1 MTQGLVITVSREA
14 YCGGTELAKQLAQK
28 LGFKFYD
35 REVISI
41 ASEKSGIHE
50 DHFESIEK
58 KPTNSI
64 LYSVVMGMYSSRG
77 AYVRLDDVLT
87 DDKIY
92 KIQADS
98 IREIA
103 QQGNCVFVGRCADYI
118 LRNHPN
124 CVNIFLHSNLEDRI
138 ARVVKE
144 QNVSEA
150 EAKKIINRADK
161 KRRSYYNY
169 YTNKEWGAV
178 SNYDITLN
186 LSSLSE
192 EKMLDFI
199 VEFLNSTNK

>member
-1 MTQGLVITVSREA
+1 MTEGLIVTISREA
-14 YCGGTELAKQLAQK
+14 YCGGDELAKKLAEK
-28 LGFKFYD
+28 LNFRFYD
-35 REVISI
+35 RELISL

-92 KIQADS
+92 KIQADM

-103 QQGNCVFVGRCADYI
+103 QDGNCIFVGRCSDYI
-118 LRNHPN
+118 LRNN
-124 CVNIFLHSNLEDRI
+124 KKCVNIFLRANKQDRI
-138 ARVVKE
+138 DRVVKE
-144 QNVSEA
+144 QNVTEA
-150 EAKKIINRADK
+150 EAEKIISRADK

-169 YTNKEWGAV
+169 YTNREWGAIN
-178 SNYDITLN
+178 NYDISLN
-186 LSSLSE
+186 ISSLSQ

-199 VEFLNSTNK
+199 VEYLNAINK

>member
-1 MTQGLVITVSREA
+1 MTEGLIITISREA
-14 YCGGTELAKQLAQK
+14 YCGGDELAKQLAEK

-35 REVISI
+35 REVIAL

-92 KIQADS
+92 KIQADM

-103 QQGNCVFVGRCADYI
+103 ADGNCIFVGRCSDYI
-118 LRNHPN
+118 LRNNPK
-124 CVNIFLHSNLEDRI
+124 CVNIFLRADKKDRI
-138 ARVVKE
+138 DRVVKE
-144 QNVSEA
+144 QNVTEA
-150 EAKKIINRADK
+150 EAEKIISRADK

-169 YTNKEWGAV
+169 YTNREWGAIG
-178 SNYDITLN
+178 NYDISLN
-186 LSSLSE
+186 ISALSQD
-192 EKMLDFI
+192 KMCDFL
-199 VEFLNSTNK
+199 VDYLNSINK